1 MNSLIK
7 SHILVMTFIACIVGF
22 ISFWAIQK
30 SGCFEINVNKQ
41 IKVKAGYC
49 NTKDL

>member
-1 MNSLIK
+1 MNNLIK
-7 SHILVMTFIACIVGF
+7 SHVLVMIFIICIAGF

-30 SGCFEINVNKQ
+30 SSCFEINVDKQ